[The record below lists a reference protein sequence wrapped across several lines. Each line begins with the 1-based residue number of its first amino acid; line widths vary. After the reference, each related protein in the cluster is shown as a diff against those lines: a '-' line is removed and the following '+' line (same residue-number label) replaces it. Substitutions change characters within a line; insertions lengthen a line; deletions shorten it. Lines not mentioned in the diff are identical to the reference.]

1 MARIERGPMKRAIV
15 GGMLAMLFRTA
26 AAEPPAGMV
35 LYHRSGDEV
44 YLLLAE
50 HAGSDRGWA
59 GFGGGGRE
67 GETMG
72 ETAAHKAEEESR
84 GFFKR
89 DDLLQRI
96 KGQTPVMDG
105 AFAAYFAE
113 VPYVPSPRVM
123 NHVPPEANEPY
134 LERSAFA
141 WIPYSTI
148 EGYLKEEIDR
158 TKKYPVDAAF
168 LPAGAKTPWF
178 WPVWLG
184 NMRKA
189 YTSNALPWKQK

>member
-1 MARIERGPMKRAIV
+1 MKRAII
-15 GGMLAMLFRTA
+15 GGVLAVLCQTA

-35 LYHRSGDEV
+35 VYQSGGEI

-50 HAGSDRGWA
+50 HAGNDRGWA

-67 GETMG
+67 GETTA

-84 GFFKR
+84 GYFQR
-89 DDLLQRI
+89 ADLLNRI

-105 AFAAYFAE
+105 PFAAYFAE
-113 VPYVPSPRVM
+113 VPFVPAPRVM
-123 NHVPPEANEPY
+123 NHTPPEASDTY
-134 LERSAFA
+134 LERGAFA

-148 EGYLKEEIDR
+148 EAYLKEDIDR

-168 LPAGAKTPWF
+168 LPAGNKTPWF

-184 NMRKA
+184 NMRRA
-189 YTSNALPWKQK
+189 YTSNRLPWKQN

>member
-1 MARIERGPMKRAIV
+1 MRRAIV
-15 GGMLAMLFRTA
+15 SGMVAIFCQTA

-35 LYHRSGDEV
+35 LYYQSGGEV
-44 YLLLAE
+44 YLLLAD

-67 GETMG
+67 GETID

-84 GFFKR
+84 GYFKR
-89 DDLLQRI
+89 ADLLQRI
-96 KGQTPVMDG
+96 KGQKPVMDG

-113 VPYVPSPRVM
+113 VPFVPAPRVM
-123 NHVPPEANEPY
+123 NHTPPEATETY

-148 EGYLKEEIDR
+148 EDYLKEEIDR
-158 TKKYPVDAAF
+158 TKKYPVDAVF
-168 LPAGAKTPWF
+168 LPAGSKTPWF

-189 YTSNALPWKQK
+189 YTSNALPWKQG